1 MLQTISQLKRLSS
14 TSTNPDTL
22 RIVVF
27 TLAEEPL
34 SPQSDYLFALPV
46 EAVLKAITCPPINW
60 VANSGIGM
68 TDFGSQN
75 VTVVDLRQQFICSN
89 SSKEEAKNSDLVVN
103 SQRFLIL
110 LKTQTKELCGI
121 PVADPPTL
129 TDIPLS
135 TIRPVPLSY
144 RQVAGLSWASHMTI
158 LSETQAKKPLK
169 VFLLGMS
176 KIIEKSSVG
185 TLTSN
190 PR

>member
-1 MLQTISQLKRLSS
+1 MLKTIPLLKRLSS
-14 TSTNPDTL
+14 TSTNSDTL

-34 SPQSDYLFALPV
+34 SSGSDYLFAFPV

-60 VANSGIGM
+60 VADSGIGM

-75 VTVVDLRQQFICSN
+75 ITVVDLRQQFLLSN
-89 SSKEEAKNSDLVVN
+89 PENEDARNSDPVAD
-103 SQRFLIL
+103 SRRFLIL
-110 LKTQTKELCGI
+110 LKTQTGELCGI

-129 TDIPLS
+129 TDISLS

-144 RQVAGLSWASHMTI
+144 RQVAGLSWASHMAI
-158 LSETQAKKPLK
+158 LSETPEKKPLK

-176 KIIEKSSVG
+176 KIIEDCQV
-185 TLTSN
+185 N
-190 PR
+190 